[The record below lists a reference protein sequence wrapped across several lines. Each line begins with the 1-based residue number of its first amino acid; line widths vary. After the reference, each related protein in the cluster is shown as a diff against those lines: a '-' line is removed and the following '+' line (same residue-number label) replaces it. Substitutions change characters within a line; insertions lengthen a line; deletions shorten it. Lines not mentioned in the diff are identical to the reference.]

1 MRRHL
6 QVCGAR
12 WCDHRPSSG
21 DHPVT
26 ITECVETPQVRQKRC
41 WGESLALCGLRC
53 PCGAQLRDHLVDD
66 DDHSVMIT
74 EYVETLQVRQ
84 KRHPGASL
92 APGGHKLMSGAHPC
106 VHTRGSSDRQVVI
119 ASPVEP
125 RRVRGN
131 VAGESLW
138 PCVSTNWCVE
148 HDDVT
153 TG

>member
-1 MRRHL
+1 M
-6 QVCGAR
+6 
-12 WCDHRPSSG
+12 SG
-21 DHPVT
+21 
-26 ITECVETPQVRQKRC
+26 
-41 WGESLALCGLRC
+41 
-53 PCGAQLRDHLVDD
+53 D

-125 RRVRGN
+125 RRVSGN

-148 HDDVT
+148 RICVS

>member
-1 MRRHL
+1 MRQKCRWGAFLALVGH
-6 QVCGAR
+6 QHVCGTHP
-12 WCDHRPSSG
+12 CDHMSG
-21 DHPVT
+21 
-26 ITECVETPQVRQKRC
+26 
-41 WGESLALCGLRC
+41 
-53 PCGAQLRDHLVDD
+53 D

-131 VAGESLW
+131 AVGESLW
-138 PCVSTNWCVE
+138 LRGSIYRCVGHGCV
-148 HDDVT
+148 VT
-153 TG
+153 CLVVVTR